1 MLDSVLKEFD
11 LFDGDVSVM
20 PLHQGLINHTWKI
33 DTNGQFFILQKVN
46 DNVFKQ
52 PEDISHNI
60 SLIADYLAHNKKDY
74 FFVTPLLSKN
84 QKRWVYQEGYYR
96 VFPFVNN
103 SVSLDVVQTP
113 QQAYEAA
120 RQFGQFTSVLKGF
133 DATQLKITIP
143 DFHNVVLRYQQFLAA
158 LKTASKERLQLS
170 TEAMDKCKLYKDIVD
185 EFEKIKS
192 NPQFKIRVTHY
203 DTKISNVLLDKDN
216 KGICVID
223 LDTVMPGYFISDVG
237 DMMRTYLCPVSEE
250 EIDLS
255 KITIRKEMYEA
266 IVTGYYQEM
275 KDELTDT
282 EKRYFVYAG
291 KLMIYMQAVRFLT
304 DFLNDDIYYGC
315 KYPLHNLN
323 RANNQLRLL
332 EEFIKV
338 GDSFTESVLLN

>member
-1 MLDSVLKEFD
+1 
-11 LFDGDVSVM
+11 
-20 PLHQGLINHTWKI
+20 
-33 DTNGQFFILQKVN
+33 
-46 DNVFKQ
+46 
-52 PEDISHNI
+52 
-60 SLIADYLAHNKKDY
+60 
-74 FFVTPLLSKN
+74 
-84 QKRWVYQEGYYR
+84 
-96 VFPFVNN
+96 
-103 SVSLDVVQTP
+103 
-113 QQAYEAA
+113 
-120 RQFGQFTSVLKGF
+120 
-133 DATQLKITIP
+133 
-143 DFHNVVLRYQQFLAA
+143 
-158 LKTASKERLQLS
+158 LKTASKERLQLG
-170 TEAMDKCKLYKDIVD
+170 TEAISKCKLYKDIVD

-192 NPQFKIRVTHY
+192 NPQFKIRVTHH

-255 KITIRKEMYEA
+255 NIAIRKEMYEA

-304 DFLNDDIYYGC
+304 DFLNDDLYYGC

-323 RANNQLRLL
+323 RAKNQLRLL

-338 GDSFTESVLLN
+338 GDSFTESILLN